1 MFLFVVTQFQEN
13 KKNNTSNIIIQQ
25 KIQKIEKQRRRRRGR
40 RKRRQ
45 GSKTTT
51 SIYPNS
57 GPFIPG
63 ERFRFRFTNGRC
75 SLSSSHLPSSHFS
88 FSLNS

>member
-13 KKNNTSNIIIQQ
+13 KKNYTSNIFIQQ
-25 KIQKIEKQRRRRRGR
+25 KIQKIEKQRRRRGR

-45 GSKTTT
+45 ERKTTI

-63 ERFRFRFTNGRC
+63 GRFRFRFTNGRC
-75 SLSSSHLPSSHFS
+75 SLPSSHLPSSHLS